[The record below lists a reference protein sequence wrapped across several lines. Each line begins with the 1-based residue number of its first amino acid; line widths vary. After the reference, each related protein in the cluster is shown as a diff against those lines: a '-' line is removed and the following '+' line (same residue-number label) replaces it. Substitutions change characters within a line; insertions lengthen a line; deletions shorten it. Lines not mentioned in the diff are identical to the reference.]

1 MATRKS
7 GRLFKADVFIVG
19 LSLLGATVACAATA
33 PSFVTSDAVFWLDA
47 SALTETAGTE
57 LDSWADV
64 RGGSHP
70 GVTTYTTIKP
80 QVIEIADGPLTGKK
94 AVTFFTVGTKCDM
107 KFAANQTVRT
117 AFFVTDIDQSADA
130 YLLGS
135 SGDYFF
141 ARGTGGNSG
150 TAGSYKFKS
159 SVLDGVEYWNDGVKV
174 ADPTSTLIPTGYQLI
189 TWCFNNGTKS
199 APIIYMGQDRNIA
212 ARVGGKR
219 LCEVVAFSRVL
230 SDVER
235 SKVEG
240 YLKAKWWGTM
250 SQETATFAMRVH
262 KFGRPQVHFDA
273 SEVSSFHYEVA
284 GDATGTL
291 VSQWDDLS
299 GNGRHLVP
307 YQFKTQAIKYATRGV
322 IHNAPVL
329 NLGAISSGIDMKLPA
344 RLTTTRAVFMVADV
358 DRHKAA
364 YWLGDASTYHFAR
377 NDNVDAGPYGYKNSP
392 ITTNGS
398 IYRNGQ
404 KIKSPTSQY
413 PDAPGG
419 LCVYTFNIKE
429 NCNWEYLCRDRNTT
443 GRDGGKRIAELIT
456 FDTTF
461 SDADRANLEELLM
474 EKWRPSDVYVDG
486 LIASATIH
494 VDASSAAN
502 FNYTDGRITGWKNQG
517 TGSDLFK
524 PNNLHQDTSAI
535 ACQYGAYGFTNGVP
549 AFLMGADDSR
559 IDLAFTRLTNVRSVF
574 WAMDVQKTSV
584 APFLGDGVNET
595 YSSHSNRKYD
605 FCRGIGSGDMGTYFA
620 SGLAANA
627 LMYGPMFCDG
637 AAVVSATSER
647 PPFALHV
654 YDVTSQSGLTASSLS
669 VDRWC
674 VPRNGGRAISELLVF
689 TNAVSGLTQDA
700 IRDRLAKK
708 WTKRCGWAGAGDAEW
723 GADKYRVFGAD
734 AAVPAEGAAA
744 VGVGFT
750 ASATLSGTGTLTL
763 GDGGIFASEGT
774 DATVSAPVA
783 GKLGAYGPGT
793 VTLTAAPNGIDSV
806 SVGYGATLVIAAGET
821 TVPGVLS
828 IQENGKLVI
837 DVSALAAK
845 QHVVITFASFALPA
859 GGTLYDYVSLT
870 GNAAGHVLTIGADGH
885 SIHVDDPSVALSAEW
900 NATTSDDVTVAANW
914 VCRNADG
921 TVLPNTTLPGFR
933 TTNVTLNADCD
944 LRAWGTPVFE
954 DGVRIDLKGHVLKVA
969 DLSDDNYRNAV
980 VTNSNAGT
988 TAELRVEVANGK
1000 TATNSTV
1007 SIRGNVKVTKY
1018 GLGTWRV
1025 AKTSQTYSGGTLIK
1039 EGVLANS
1046 ITDAR
1051 NYLLGAKFSTI
1062 TVSTNGA
1069 NKGVLELNGMY
1080 AQSMNGAEYKFVM
1093 DGGVIRNTG
1102 PDVCLTYGQFSDLE
1116 LTADSEFIPNANFG
1130 FYAPTTEIDLGGH
1143 TLKIA
1148 IGTNGRI
1155 FHIVNGELRNGFID
1169 ITSGGWFQTGISDN
1183 ANFNKTN
1190 VADTVDFRIGS
1201 ALKIY
1206 GPLSVRNYEQVYG
1219 SNNNDGTAA
1228 LMVHGT
1234 FKPASH
1240 NYFYGCT
1247 MMNGSTIDL
1256 SARTTALPLTSSF
1269 SQGRKTVDFAPNAN
1283 VTVSLGGRT
1292 DAKTLAKN
1300 KDYVV
1305 TWTAATAP
1313 GADVKFALD
1322 AQGTQSGM
1330 RLRRDTGGLR
1340 LAFGGFLL
1348 IVK

>member
-1 MATRKS
+1 MVMRRIV
-7 GRLFKADVFIVG
+7 RLFKANGFIVG
-19 LSLLGATVACAATA
+19 LSLLCTAAAYAATA
-33 PSFVTSDAVFWLDA
+33 PDFVTSDAVFWLDA
-47 SALTETAGTE
+47 SALSETAGTE

-80 QVIEIADGPLTGKK
+80 QVIEIADGPLAGKK
-94 AVTFFTVGTKCDM
+94 AVTFFSVKTKCDM

-135 SGDYFF
+135 SGDYYF

-174 ADPTSTLIPTGYQLI
+174 ADPTATLIPTGYQLI

-199 APIIYMGQDRNIA
+199 APVIYIGQDRNIA

-273 SEVSSFHYEVA
+273 SEASSFHYGVA

-377 NDNVDAGPYGYKNSP
+377 NDNNDAGPYGYKASP

-461 SDADRANLEELLM
+461 TDADRANLEELLM
-474 EKWRPSDVYVDG
+474 EKWRPSDAYVDG
-486 LIASATIH
+486 LIASAPIH

-502 FNYTDGRITGWKNQG
+502 FNYTDGQITGWKNDG
-517 TGSDLFK
+517 TGTDLFK
-524 PNNLHQDTSAI
+524 PAKLYSDKNLID
-535 ACQYGAYGFTNGVP
+535 CNYGAYGFTNGVP

-584 APFLGDGVNET
+584 APFLGDGANET
-595 YSSHSNRKYD
+595 YPSQSNRMYD
-605 FCRGIGSGDMGTYFA
+605 FCRGVGSGDAGTYFSSA
-620 SGLAANA
+620 HATAA
-627 LMYGPMFCDG
+627 LKYGPMFCDG
-637 AAVVSATSER
+637 AVVVSPTAER

-674 VPRNGGRAISELLVF
+674 VPRNGGRAISELLIF
-689 TNAVSGLTQDA
+689 TNAVSGLTQDM
-700 IRDRLAKK
+700 IRERIAAK

-723 GADKYRVFGAD
+723 GTDKYRVFGAD
-734 AAVPAEGAAA
+734 AAVPTEGAAA

-750 ASATLSGTGTLTL
+750 ASATLSGGTLTL

-793 VTLTAAPNGIDSV
+793 LNIASVPSGVDSI
-806 SVGYGATLVIAAGET
+806 SVGYGSTLVIAAGDA
-821 TVPGVLS
+821 TVSGALS

-859 GGTLYDYVSLT
+859 GGTLYDYVSLA

-900 NATTSDDVTVAANW
+900 NATASDDVTVAANW

-921 TVLPNTTLPGFR
+921 TVLPNTTLPCLR

-954 DGVRIDLKGHVLKVA
+954 DGVRIDLKGHALKVA

-1000 TATNSTV
+1000 TATNATV
-1007 SIRGNVKVTKY
+1007 SIRGNVKVSKY

-1025 AKTSQTYSGGTLIK
+1025 AKTSQTYFGGTSIK

-1116 LTADSEFIPNANFG
+1116 LTADSEFIPTANFG
-1130 FYAPTTEIDLGGH
+1130 FFAPTTEINLGGH

-1169 ITSGGWFQTGISDN
+1169 ITSGGWFQTGISGN

-1247 MMNGSTIDL
+1247 MMSGSTIDL
-1256 SARTTALPLTSSF
+1256 SSRTTALPLTSSF
-1269 SQGRKTVDFAPNAN
+1269 SQGRKTVDFAENA
-1283 VTVSLGGRT
+1283 VVAVKLGEW
-1292 DAKTLAKN
+1292 D
-1300 KDYVV
+1300 V
-1305 TWTAATAP
+1305 AP
-1313 GADVKFALD
+1313 RSRIISWAEGAMPTNIGTVKFVCGDEGRARYFSKRSD
-1322 AQGTQSGM
+1322 
-1330 RLRRDTGGLR
+1330 GLY
-1340 LAFGGFLL
+1340 LSGGFML
-1348 IVK
+1348 IVR

>member
-1 MATRKS
+1 MFTRQS

-19 LSLLGATVACAATA
+19 LSLLGATAACAATA
-33 PSFVTSDAVFWLDA
+33 PGFVTSDAVFWLDA

-80 QVIEIADGPLTGKK
+80 QVIEIADGPLAGKK
-94 AVTFFTVGTKCDM
+94 AVTFFSVKTKCDM

-135 SGDYFF
+135 SGDYYF

-174 ADPTSTLIPTGYQLI
+174 ADPTATLIPTGYQLI

-262 KFGRPQVHFDA
+262 KFGKPQVHFDA
-273 SEVSSFHYEVA
+273 SEASSFHYGVA

-299 GNGRHLVP
+299 GNGRHLVTF
-307 YQFKTQAIKYATRGV
+307 QFDASNPKYPTRDI
-322 IHNAPVL
+322 IHYAPAL
-329 NLGAISSGIDMKLPA
+329 NLGSYGSALDMRLA
-344 RLTTTRAVFMVADV
+344 TRLTTTRAVFMVAEV
-358 DRHKAA
+358 DRHKRV
-364 YWLGDASTYHFAR
+364 YWLGDDTDYHFAR
-377 NDNVDAGPYGYKNSP
+377 NDATDEGAYAYGSSP
-392 ITTNGS
+392 IYTKGS

-404 KIKSPTSQY
+404 KITSPKTQY

-419 LCVYTFNIKE
+419 FCVYTFNVTQ
-429 NCNWEYLCRDRNTT
+429 NCNWQHLCRDRKAAASSSS
-443 GRDGGKRIAELIT
+443 GGKRIAELIT

-461 SDADRANLEELLM
+461 TDADRESLEKLLM
-474 EKWRPSDVYVDG
+474 EKWRPSEAYVDA
-486 LIASATIH
+486 LIADAPVH
-494 VDASSAAN
+494 VDSASSNN
-502 FNYTDGRITGWKNQG
+502 FTYTDGKITGWKNSG
-517 TGSDLFK
+517 DGADLFK
-524 PNNLHQDTSAI
+524 PETLYNENNIIT
-535 ACQYGAYGFTNGVP
+535 CNFGGYGFTNGVP
-549 AFLMGADDSR
+549 AFLMGGGDSR
-559 IDLAFTRLTNVRSVF
+559 IDLAFTRMKNVRSMF
-574 WAMDVQKTSV
+574 WAMDIDKTSV
-584 APFLGDGVNET
+584 APFLGDGANNVYTKN
-595 YSSHSNRKYD
+595 SISDWKYQL
-605 FCRGIGSGDMGTYFA
+605 CRGYQSGDKGTYF
-620 SGLAANA
+620 SSSAADKA
-627 LMYGPMFCDG
+627 LKYGPMFCDG
-637 AAVVSATSER
+637 ALVVSATTER
-647 PPFALHV
+647 PQLGAHV
-654 YDVTSQSGLTASSLS
+654 YDLTSQSGLTASSLS

-674 VPRNGGRAISELLVF
+674 VPRNGGRAISELLIF
-689 TNAVSGLTQDA
+689 TNAVSGLTQDM
-700 IRDRLAKK
+700 IRERIAAK

-723 GADKYRVFGAD
+723 GTDKYRVFGAD
-734 AAVPAEGAAA
+734 AAVPTEGAAA

-750 ASATLSGTGTLTL
+750 ASATLSGGTLTL

-774 DATVSAPVA
+774 EATVSAPVA

-793 VTLTAAPNGIDSV
+793 VNIASVPSGVDSI
-806 SVGYGATLVIAAGET
+806 SVGYGSTLVIAAGDA
-821 TVPGVLS
+821 TVSGVLS

-870 GNAAGHVLTIGADGH
+870 GNAAGHVFTIGADGH

-900 NATTSDDVTVAANW
+900 NATASDDVTVAANW
-914 VCRNADG
+914 VCRNVNG

-933 TTNVTLNADCD
+933 TANVTLNADCD

-954 DGVRIDLKGHVLKVA
+954 DGVKIDLKGHVLKVA

-988 TAELRVEVANGK
+988 TAELRVDVANGK

-1007 SIRGNVKVTKY
+1007 SIRGNVKVSKY

-1025 AKTSQTYSGGTLIK
+1025 AKTSQTYSGGTSIK

-1046 ITDAR
+1046 MTDAR

-1062 TVSTNGA
+1062 TVSTNGT

-1102 PDVCLTYGQFSDLE
+1102 PDANLTYGQFSDLE
-1116 LTADSEFIPNANFG
+1116 LTADSEFIPTANFG
-1130 FYAPTTEIDLGGH
+1130 FFAPTTEIDLGGH

-1155 FHIVNGELRNGFID
+1155 FHIVNGELRNGFIN
-1169 ITSGGWFQTGISDN
+1169 ITSGGWFQTGVSGN
-1183 ANFNKTN
+1183 ANYNKTN

-1206 GPLSVRNYEQVYG
+1206 GPLSVRNYEQVYD

-1247 MMNGSTIDL
+1247 MMSGSTIDL
-1256 SARTTALPLTSSF
+1256 SSRTTALPAVSSF
-1269 SQGRKTVDFAPNAN
+1269 SNGKRNLEFAENAVVAVKLGEWDVAPRSRIIFWTEGAMPTN
-1283 VTVSLGGRT
+1283 VGT
-1292 DAKTLAKN
+1292 
-1300 KDYVV
+1300 
-1305 TWTAATAP
+1305 
-1313 GADVKFALD
+1313 VKFVCGDEGRARYFSKRSD
-1322 AQGTQSGM
+1322 
-1330 RLRRDTGGLR
+1330 GLY
-1340 LAFGGFLL
+1340 LSGGFML
-1348 IVK
+1348 IVR